1 MRKFSR
7 ISQLNDPNEST
18 TRCGYYDLND
28 FNKAI
33 VTKQDLAVLR
43 LSTSSFISQIN
54 ELKLLLSNMY
64 LRKKES
70 QSLTS

>member
-7 ISQLNDPNEST
+7 ISQLNDPNENT
-18 TRCGYYDLND
+18 TSCGYYDLND
-28 FNKAI
+28 FNKAK

-43 LSTSSFISQIN
+43 LSTSSFISHIN